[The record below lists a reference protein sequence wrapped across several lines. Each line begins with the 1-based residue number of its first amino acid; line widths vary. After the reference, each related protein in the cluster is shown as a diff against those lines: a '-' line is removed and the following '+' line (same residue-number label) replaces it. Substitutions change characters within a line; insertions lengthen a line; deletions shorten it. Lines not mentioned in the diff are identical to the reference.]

1 VKKVLTEEIDGDMS
15 RKAAV
20 MARSRS
26 VAVTAVSVGDRD
38 FRAPPRSKGKRLVLS
53 ESDEGFR
60 QSKASKFVQE
70 RSPLYR
76 G

>member
-1 VKKVLTEEIDGDMS
+1 VKKVLTEEMDGDMS

-20 MARSRS
+20 MAR
-26 VAVTAVSVGDRD
+26 VTAVSIGDRD
-38 FRAPPRSKGKRLVLS
+38 FRAPTRSKGKRLVLS